1 MGGTYAS
8 DPCPP
13 CTGTCEKRHF
23 LSHLYIKPT
32 FYIYKRTFYQDR
44 LGTNIGKTQKRVV
57 LCAGGTNSSSS
68 SPDLDDTD
76 NTYLRCGWNNFGS
89 ENRLWGSYFILILIV
104 LPRQA
109 RDKHREMP
117 PKRGSFLQDPSL
129 GLQYAKAQ
137 GCAEER
143 LPRWLAHHP
152 VLDGCGATRTF

>member
-1 MGGTYAS
+1 MRDGWHLRVRPLPALYR
-8 DPCPP
+8 
-13 CTGTCEKRHF
+13 CEKRHF
-23 LSHLYIKPT
+23 LSRLYTK
-32 FYIYKRTFYQDR
+32 
-44 LGTNIGKTQKRVV
+44 TNILPRQARDKHRETTQKRVA
-57 LCAGGTNSSSS
+57 LCAGGTNSSSG